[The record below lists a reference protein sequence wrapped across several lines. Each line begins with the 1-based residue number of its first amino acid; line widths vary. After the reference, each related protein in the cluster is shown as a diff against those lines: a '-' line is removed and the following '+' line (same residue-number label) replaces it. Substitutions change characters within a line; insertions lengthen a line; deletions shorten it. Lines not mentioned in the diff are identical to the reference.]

1 MRAGCF
7 TLVMFLPSSGY
18 FCSLSHPRGGMG
30 YSVVC
35 VCVIF
40 LGHSLTLFI
49 LYKTS
54 MKRPF
59 TLKSDIKYHL
69 YLLILQFKMTLPTS
83 ANEMQEWS
91 SKSR

>member
-7 TLVMFLPSSGY
+7 TLVVFLPSSGY

-35 VCVIF
+35 VIF
-40 LGHSLTLFI
+40 LGHSLNLFI

-54 MKRPF
+54 MKRPL
-59 TLKSDIKYHL
+59 TLKSVIKYHL
-69 YLLILQFKMTLPTS
+69 YLLKLQFKMTLPKST
-83 ANEMQEWS
+83 NEIQE
-91 SKSR
+91 